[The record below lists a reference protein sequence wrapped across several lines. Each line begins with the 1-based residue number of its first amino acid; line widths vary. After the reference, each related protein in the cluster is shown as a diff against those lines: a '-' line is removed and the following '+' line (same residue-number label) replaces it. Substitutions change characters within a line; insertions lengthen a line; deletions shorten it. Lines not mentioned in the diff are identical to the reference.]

1 MSRLNTVLMVAASS
15 LIAGL
20 TAFAIIMFG
29 GLQGLEAGMAAGLIL
44 LGTAQ
49 LYGRIS
55 RSVERHSFA
64 KNLADLNSFATGIHR
79 DLERAEAEIERL
91 TEKLE
96 TETAERNA
104 EIVAEMRLIET
115 LVKRLAEERIA
126 DKKKAEALAS
136 QAALPAGVVPMNR
149 NAGGES
155 LPANVA
161 SMSDPELLDTIRH
174 ALEDNRVDLYLQPIV
189 TLPQRKVRYY
199 EALTRLRGDQGEVI
213 MPRDYMRV
221 AEPAGIM
228 PTIDNLLL
236 FRCVQIVRKLNERD
250 ADTGVFCNISA
261 NSLLDSDFF
270 PQFIEYMEHNKH
282 LAEQLVFEFSQATI
296 NGCGPIE
303 QASLMA
309 LSRLGFRF
317 SMDQVT
323 DINLD
328 YRRLY
333 ELNIRYVKIAANV
346 LVSQADD
353 GRADIRPEDIK
364 ELMARFGINLIVDMI
379 EKERSVVDVLDFNVD
394 YGQGYLFGSPRPV
407 REDVLGKAA

>member
-1 MSRLNTVLMVAASS
+1 
-15 LIAGL
+15 
-20 TAFAIIMFG
+20 
-29 GLQGLEAGMAAGLIL
+29 
-44 LGTAQ
+44 
-49 LYGRIS
+49 
-55 RSVERHSFA
+55 
-64 KNLADLNSFATGIHR
+64 
-79 DLERAEAEIERL
+79 
-91 TEKLE
+91 
-96 TETAERNA
+96 
-104 EIVAEMRLIET
+104 
-115 LVKRLAEERIA
+115 
-126 DKKKAEALAS
+126 
-136 QAALPAGVVPMNR
+136 
-149 NAGGES
+149 
-155 LPANVA
+155 
-161 SMSDPELLDTIRH
+161 
-174 ALEDNRVDLYLQPIV
+174 
-189 TLPQRKVRYY
+189 
-199 EALTRLRGDQGEVI
+199 

-236 FRCVQIVRKLNERD
+236 FRCVQVVRKLNERD

-333 ELNIRYVKIAANV
+333 ELNIRYVKIAADV

-364 ELMARFGINLIVDMI
+364 ELMARYGINLIVDMI

-394 YGQGYLFGSPRPV
+394 YGQGYLFGTPRPV
-407 REDVLGKAA
+407 RDDVLGKAA

>member
-1 MSRLNTVLMVAASS
+1 MSRLNRFMLVTTYAIAAATLSV
-15 LIAGL
+15 
-20 TAFAIIMFG
+20 
-29 GLQGLEAGMAAGLIL
+29 GLIV
-44 LGTAQ
+44 LGTLKGIEPWFVGILAFLALAQ
-49 LYGRIS
+49 VHSAVS
-55 RSVERHSFA
+55 RGVERRQVAKSF
-64 KNLADLNSFATGIHR
+64 ADLNAYITGLSR
-79 DLERAEAEIERL
+79 DLERSESE
-91 TEKLE
+91 LE
-96 TETAERNA
+96 TLTQRFDEETTSHNE
-104 EIVAEMRLIET
+104 ELVSQMRLVEGFMKKLAT
-115 LVKRLAEERIA
+115 QKRSVKELPESDMATSGVPLALDGTEPMRPRLVA
-126 DKKKAEALAS
+126 
-136 QAALPAGVVPMNR
+136 QMND
-149 NAGGES
+149 EQ
-155 LPANVA
+155 
-161 SMSDPELLDTIRH
+161 LLDTIRD
-174 ALEDNRVDLYLQPIV
+174 ALEANRVDLYLQPIV

-199 EALTRLRGDQGEVI
+199 EALTRLRGGEGEVI
-213 MPRDYMRV
+213 MPGDYMRV
-221 AEPAGIM
+221 AEPAGMM

-236 FRCVQIVRKLNERD
+236 FRCVQVVRKLNERD

-282 LAEQLVFEFSQATI
+282 LAEQLVFGFSQATI

-333 ELNIRYVKIAANV
+333 ELNIRYVKIAADV

-364 ELMARFGINLIVDMI
+364 ELMARYGINLIVDMI

-394 YGQGYLFGSPRPV
+394 YGQGYLFGTPRPV
-407 REDVLGKAA
+407 RDDVLGKAA

>member
-1 MSRLNTVLMVAASS
+1 MSRLNNVLMVTASS

-20 TAFAIIMFG
+20 SAFAIIMFG
-29 GLQGLEAGMAAGLIL
+29 GLQGLEAGMAAGLVL

-55 RSVERHSFA
+55 RSAERRSFA
-64 KNLADLNSFATGIHR
+64 KSMADLNSFTTGIHR
-79 DLERAEAEIERL
+79 DLERAEAALEKL
-91 TEKLE
+91 TERFE
-96 TETAERNA
+96 TETTERNA

-115 LVKRLAEERIA
+115 LVKRLAEDRIA
-126 DKKKAEALAS
+126 EKKKAEMIAS
-136 QAALPAGVVPMNR
+136 DTALPSGVVAFNQGE
-149 NAGGES
+149 AGEAM
-155 LPANVA
+155 PANVA
-161 SMSDPELLDTIRH
+161 AMSDVELLDTIRD

-199 EALTRLRGDQGEVI
+199 EALTRLRGDHGEVI

-296 NGCGPIE
+296 SGIGPIE

-323 DINLD
+323 DINFD
-328 YRRLY
+328 YRKLY
-333 ELNIRYVKIAANV
+333 ELNIRYVKISVNV
-346 LVSQADD
+346 LVAQADD
-353 GRADIRPEDIK
+353 GRSDIRPEDIK
-364 ELMARFGINLIVDMI
+364 ELMSRFGINLIVDMI

-394 YGQGYLFGSPRPV
+394 YGQGYLFGTPRPV
-407 REDVLGKAA
+407 RDDVLGKAA

>member
-1 MSRLNTVLMVAASS
+1 MSRLNTVLMVTASS
-15 LIAGL
+15 VIAGL
-20 TAFAIIMFG
+20 SAFAIIMFG
-29 GLQGLEAGMAAGLIL
+29 GLKGLDAGMAAGLIL

-49 LYGRIS
+49 LFGRIS
-55 RSVERHSFA
+55 RTVERRSFA
-64 KNLADLNSFATGIHR
+64 KSLGDLNSFATGIHR

-91 TEKLE
+91 TERFE
-96 TETAERNA
+96 TETTERNA

-126 DKKKAEALAS
+126 EKKKAETTVT
-136 QAALPAGVVPMNR
+136 ALPSGVVPLNR
-149 NAGGES
+149 ADAADG

-161 SMSDPELLDTIRH
+161 AMSDTELLDTIRE

-199 EALTRLRGDQGEVI
+199 EALTRLRGDRGEVI

-236 FRCVQIVRKLNERD
+236 FRCVQVVRKLNERD

-333 ELNIRYVKIAANV
+333 ELNIRYVKIAADV

-364 ELMARFGINLIVDMI
+364 ELMARYGINLIVDMI

-394 YGQGYLFGSPRPV
+394 YGQGYLFGTPRPV
-407 REDVLGKAA
+407 RDDVLGKAA